1 MKRNIGAA
9 GDSQRQSPLTMRTD
23 KQVTGAIELA
33 YLRGVQAGA
42 EKERSDIIAC
52 IRASYFGGSEEI
64 VSMIKRRK

>member
-9 GDSQRQSPLTMRTD
+9 GDSQRQSPMRTD